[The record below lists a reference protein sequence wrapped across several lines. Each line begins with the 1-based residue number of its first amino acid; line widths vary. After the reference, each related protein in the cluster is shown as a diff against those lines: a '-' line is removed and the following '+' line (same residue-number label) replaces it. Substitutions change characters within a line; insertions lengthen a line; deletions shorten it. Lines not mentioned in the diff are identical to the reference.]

1 MGLAEPKKRFVYG
14 EDPRNR
20 TWSDDKG
27 RFGFK
32 MLEKMGWSEGKGLGA
47 DESGVKEHVKIKLKT
62 NNFGVGADKKNIRNW
77 LANADGFSELLTRLN
92 SESNTPSEAPAAV
105 KEEVKAAD
113 ATVTT
118 KTEEVL
124 SAATVTLNR
133 LSHRAKFR
141 NMKRMATQDAK
152 GLQEIFGVRK
162 NPLYEDTPTTVTE
175 PASTTE
181 QSGTSTPKSA
191 TIETGVNINDYFAK
205 KMLDNPA
212 LAAIYGGTAT
222 TSKKR
227 SASSDEEDV
236 RDEDG
241 DVVMAPPNK
250 KVKKVKKEKDNEKKK
265 DRKSKKDKKDRK
277 SKKDK
282 KDKVKKDRVKKEKS
296 KDKKSKKDKKDRKSK
311 AK

>member
-32 MLEKMGWSEGKGLGA
+32 MLEKMGWTEGKGLGA

-92 SESNTPSEAPAAV
+92 SDSNTPSEAPAAV
-105 KEEVKAAD
+105 KEEEKTADVAAP
-113 ATVTT
+113 A

-124 SAATVTLNR
+124 SGATVRLNR

-162 NPLYEDTPTTVTE
+162 NPLYEDTPTTATE

-181 QSGTSTPKSA
+181 QSGTSTPKTA
-191 TIETGVNINDYFAK
+191 TIETGVSISDYFAK

-212 LAAIYGGTAT
+212 LAAIYGGTT
-222 TSKKR
+222 TSSKKR
-227 SASSDEEDV
+227 SASSDEEDT

-250 KVKKVKKEKDNEKKK
+250 KIKKEKKEKK
-265 DRKSKKDKKDRK
+265 DRKSKDDKKE
-277 SKKDK
+277 KKNK

-296 KDKKSKKDKKDRKSK
+296 KDRKSKKDKKDRKSK